1 MKLSRARML
10 ERAQARDAA
19 FDGIFL
25 TGVTSTGIYCLP
37 SCPARPPK
45 PENVVHFKT
54 PKDARTA
61 GLRGCLRCRPD
72 DFYKGYDPDE
82 DLAATL
88 AREVVAEP
96 AKFAD
101 VSALVARAGVRTTKL
116 HAIFREHFHSTPA
129 AFLARARVALAC
141 ARLRGGR
148 RVLDASL
155 DAGFES
161 SSAFYANFAPRVGM
175 APDAYR
181 RLGRAASFTLTLPE
195 GFRTDEWLA
204 YVGRDQAGPCE
215 RVDGAHV
222 YKAVELEGEGAVLH
236 FELRGGEARCKVEGG
251 PPTPARTFA
260 AHALAVASLNLD
272 AEPASFEARAGKLQ
286 KLVRRRP
293 GLRVPRTFDPFE
305 ALVWTVAGQQVNVT
319 FATTLRRRVIEAIGT
334 KVGDMRAHPTPS
346 QVAAIAPADLRAR
359 QFSTRK
365 AEYLIDAAA
374 AMARGDLVL
383 TPCLDEPAPRVR
395 RRILAQRGFGAWS
408 ASYVLMRGYGFADCA
423 PAGDVGLQAALQR
436 AFALDERP
444 DEAATGELMTP
455 FAPYRSY
462 ATYHL
467 WCSLGDPA

>member
-10 ERAQARDAA
+10 ERARARDAT
-19 FDGIFL
+19 FDGVFL

-54 PKDARTA
+54 PKEARTA

-88 AREVVAEP
+88 AREIVAEP
-96 AKFAD
+96 ARFAD
-101 VSALVARAGVRTTKL
+101 VGALVSRAGVRTTKL
-116 HAIFREHFHSTPA
+116 HAIFREHFHATPA
-129 AFLARARVALAC
+129 AFLARARVAFAC
-141 ARLRGGR
+141 ARLRAGR

-181 RLGRAASFTLTLPE
+181 RLGRAAAFTLGLPE
-195 GFRTDEWLA
+195 GFRRHEWLA
-204 YVGRDQAGPCE
+204 YVGRDQGGPCE
-215 RVDGAHV
+215 RVEGAHV
-222 YKAVELEGEGAVLH
+222 YKAVELEGEAAVLH
-236 FELRGGEARCKVEGG
+236 LELRAGEVRCRLEGVAASSG
-251 PPTPARTFA
+251 RAFA
-260 AHALAVASLNLD
+260 AHALAMASLNLE
-272 AEPASFEARAGKLQ
+272 AEPEAFEGRAGRLRS
-286 KLVRRRP
+286 LVRRRP

-305 ALVWTVAGQQVNVT
+305 ALVWTVAGQQVNTT
-319 FATTLRRRVIEAIGT
+319 FATTLRRRVIETWGT
-334 KVGDMRAHPTPS
+334 AVGDMRAHPSPA
-346 QVAAIAPADLRAR
+346 QVAAIDPKDLRAR

-365 AEYLIDAAA
+365 AEYLVDAAA

-383 TPCLDEPAPRVR
+383 APCLDEPAPRVR

-436 AFALDERP
+436 AFDLEERP
-444 DEAATGELMTP
+444 DETATGELMLP